1 VAAQKTLDAHVGD
14 QVEPVTRPRGH
25 KAGQLSRTL
34 HLLALLVA
42 HDFTRPKT
50 PKFEADHGAAR
61 RLFHVARRGAQAN
74 ECFVCDVEVQ
84 GRVLRQGQ
92 RLLKFCGR
100 SLNKFANELGEV

>member
-1 VAAQKTLDAHVGD
+1 M
-14 QVEPVTRPRGH
+14 
-25 KAGQLSRTL
+25 

-61 RLFHVARRGAQAN
+61 RLQHVARRGADAN

-84 GRVLRQGQ
+84 GHVLGQGQ
-92 RLLKFCGR
+92 RLLKFFGR
-100 SLNKFANELGEV
+100 SLNKLANELGEV